1 MPAVTS
7 PLRYAFAATVLAAA
21 VLSGCAS
28 MHGLQPVLTPDDP
41 DALAIRQS
49 FDGTTLS
56 AAAWPAQDW
65 WHAWGDPQLD
75 ALIAEALTGT
85 PGLDAADA
93 RVRKAATQAGLADDA
108 RKPHFSASAQYS
120 AAYLPQTLLPAPYG
134 GDYKGIELATLNFR
148 YAPDLWGGKRAHWE
162 ATVDSLHA
170 AEVDAQQAR
179 LLLAG
184 NITRTYLDLAQA
196 HEAHQ
201 VATSEAMRAQRL
213 LALATQRVR
222 AGLDNQSQ
230 MRIAESA
237 VASAAQQGEAAQ
249 QRIDLLRNAIAALLG
264 EGPDRGLRIEAPS
277 LLAVEAP
284 ALPSTLPSELLGLR
298 PDVVAARWRVEA
310 AARGIDAGKAEFYP
324 SLNLTALVGL
334 AAGRLS
340 DLFSRDAATALG
352 GPALSLPIFDR
363 TRLREQL
370 AGNHA
375 DYDLAVAQYD
385 QTLVTAVR
393 EVADALQSARTLDA
407 QIATVAQAR
416 DAARKAWTL
425 ADSRYRAGLGTQ
437 LDVLA
442 AQRPLLQFDQQSVAL
457 QAQRRGVAVDLAV
470 ALGGGMSP
478 TSPPSSSS
486 GSP

>member
-1 MPAVTS
+1 MPAVTRS
-7 PLRYAFAATVLAAA
+7 LHYTFAMLALATA

-28 MHGLQPVLTPDDP
+28 TRGLQPELTPNHP
-41 DALAIRQS
+41 DALTAGQS
-49 FDGTTLS
+49 FKNAKVS
-56 AAAWPAQDW
+56 AAAWPTYDW
-65 WHAWGDPQLD
+65 WHTWGDPQLD
-75 ALIAEALTGT
+75 ALIAEALAGA
-85 PGLDAADA
+85 PGLEAADA
-93 RVRKAATQAGLADDA
+93 RVRKAASQAGLADDA
-108 RKPHFSASAQYS
+108 RRPHVSASAQYS
-120 AAYLPQTLLPAPYG
+120 GAYLPQTLLPAPYG

-148 YAPDLWGGKRAHWE
+148 YAPDLWGGKRARWE
-162 ATVDSLHA
+162 AAVGSLHA

-184 NITRTYLDLAQA
+184 NIARIYLDLAQA
-196 HEAHQ
+196 HEARR
-201 VATSEAMRAQRL
+201 VATSEAARSQRL
-213 LALATQRVR
+213 LMLATQRVR

-230 MRIAESA
+230 MRLAETA

-249 QRIDLLRNAIAALLG
+249 QRIDLLRNAIAALIG
-264 EGPDRGLRIEAPS
+264 EGPDRGLRIEAPA

-284 ALPSTLPSELLGLR
+284 ALPTTLPSELLGHR

-340 DLFSRDAATALG
+340 DLFTRDAATALG
-352 GPALSLPIFDR
+352 GPALSLPIFDGP
-363 TRLREQL
+363 RLREQL
-370 AGNHA
+370 AGNNA
-375 DYDLAVAQYD
+375 DYDFAVAQYD
-385 QTLVTAVR
+385 QTLITAVR
-393 EVADALQSARTLDA
+393 EVADALQSAHTLDA
-407 QIATVAQAR
+407 QVLAVAQAR
-416 DAARKAWTL
+416 NAANQAWSL
-425 ADSRYRAGLGTQ
+425 ADTRYRAGLATQ

-442 AQRPLLQFDQQSVAL
+442 AQRPLLQLDQQAVAL

-478 TSPPSSSS
+478 PSPSSFSS